1 MSGDGAVQA
10 EQSEVRDSTIHSKDI
25 EIFHSRLTG
34 WWQTNKE
41 RNAGQDKNVTAHVGV
56 IV

>member
-1 MSGDGAVQA
+1 MSGDGAVRA